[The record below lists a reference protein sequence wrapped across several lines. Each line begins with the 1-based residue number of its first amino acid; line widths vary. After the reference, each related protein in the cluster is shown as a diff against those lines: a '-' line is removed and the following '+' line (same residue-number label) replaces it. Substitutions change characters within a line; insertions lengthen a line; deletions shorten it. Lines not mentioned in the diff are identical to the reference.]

1 MLKLFRAIA
10 DFVAGC
16 IEALQ
21 DDDHVA
27 ATSTAQYEA
36 QRQRWL
42 EYLKG

>member
-21 DDDHVA
+21 DDDAVA
-27 ATSTAQYEA
+27 ATSTTQYEA
-36 QRQRWL
+36 RRQRWL